1 MSTTLSD
8 ALSIVR
14 AQRSDIPTLV
24 GLYSASGLDTRG
36 PHDETTARAAW
47 DRMHL
52 AVPGVRVF
60 IARRAGIAV
69 GTCTLFVL
77 PLLAH
82 AGAPEAIAEDVAVHP
97 DAQGQ
102 GIGRA
107 LMQHAMDLAQEA
119 GCYKLALSS
128 NQRREQAHAFYERL
142 GFARH
147 GVSFAVLLENPK

>member
-1 MSTTLSD
+1 MNA
-8 ALSIVR
+8 ALTIAD
-14 AQRSDIPTLV
+14 AQRSDIPTLI
-24 GLYSASGLDTRG
+24 GLYTAAGLDTRG
-36 PHDETTARAAW
+36 PHDEATARTAW

-52 AVPGVRVF
+52 AAPGVRVF

-69 GTCTLFVL
+69 GTFTFFVL

-82 AGAPEAIAEDVAVHP
+82 AGAPEAIVEDVAVHP

-107 LMQHAMDLAQEA
+107 LMNHAMVLAREA

-147 GVSFAVLLENPK
+147 GVSFAVLLENRA

>member
-1 MSTTLSD
+1 MNT
-8 ALSIVR
+8 ALTIVD
-14 AQRSDIPTLV
+14 AQRDDIPTLIV
-24 GLYSASGLDTRG
+24 LYTAAGLDTRG
-36 PHDETTARAAW
+36 PHDEAVARGAW
-47 DRMHL
+47 DRMER

-60 IARRAGIAV
+60 IAQRAGIAV
-69 GTCTLFVL
+69 GTYTLFVL

-82 AGAPEAIAEDVAVHP
+82 AGAPEAIVEDVAVHP
-97 DAQGQ
+97 EAQGQ

-107 LMQHAMDLAQEA
+107 LMEHAMQLAREA

-147 GVSFAVLLENPK
+147 GVSFAVELT

>member
-1 MSTTLSD
+1 MNA
-8 ALSIVR
+8 ALHIVR
-14 AQRSDIPTLV
+14 AERSDIATLLT
-24 GLYSASGLDTRG
+24 LYTAAGLDTRG
-36 PHDETTARAAW
+36 PHDETTARSAW

-60 IARRAGIAV
+60 LAQRAGIAV
-69 GTCTLFVL
+69 GTYTLFIL

-82 AGAPEAIAEDVAVHP
+82 AGAPEAIVEDVAVHP
-97 DAQGQ
+97 EAQGQ

-107 LMQHAMDLAQEA
+107 LMQHAMGLAREA

-147 GVSFAVLLENPK
+147 GVSFAVTLP

>member
-1 MSTTLSD
+1 MNT
-8 ALSIVR
+8 ALTIAD
-14 AQRSDIPTLV
+14 AQRDDIPTLIA
-24 GLYSASGLDTRG
+24 LYTAAGLDTRG
-36 PHDETTARAAW
+36 PHDEAVARGAW
-47 DRMHL
+47 DRMER

-60 IARRAGIAV
+60 IAQRAGIAV
-69 GTCTLFVL
+69 GTYTLFVL

-82 AGAPEAIAEDVAVHP
+82 AGAPEAIIEDVAVHP
-97 DAQGQ
+97 EAQGQ

-107 LMQHAMDLAQEA
+107 LMEHAMQLAREA

-147 GVSFAVLLENPK
+147 GVSFAVELT

>member
-1 MSTTLSD
+1 MSA
-8 ALSIVR
+8 ALSIVD
-14 AQRSDIPTLV
+14 AERSDIGTLIS
-24 GLYSASGLDTRG
+24 LYTAAGLDTRG
-36 PHDETTARAAW
+36 PHDEAVARSAW

-60 IARRAGIAV
+60 IAHRAGIAV
-69 GTCTLFVL
+69 GTYTFFVL

-82 AGAPEAIAEDVAVHP
+82 AGAPEAIVEDVAVHP
-97 DAQGQ
+97 EAQGQ

-107 LMQHAMDLAQEA
+107 LMEHAMQLAREA

-147 GVSFAVLLENPK
+147 GVSFVVTLENRA

>member
-1 MSTTLSD
+1 MSG
-8 ALSIVR
+8 ALSIVN
-14 AQRSDIPTLV
+14 AERSDIPTLIS
-24 GLYSASGLDTRG
+24 LYTAAGLDTRG

-60 IARRAGIAV
+60 IAQRAGIAV
-69 GTCTLFVL
+69 GTYTLFIL

-82 AGAPEAIAEDVAVHP
+82 AGAPEAVVEDVAVHP
-97 DAQGQ
+97 EAQGQ

-107 LMQHAMDLAQEA
+107 LMQHAMDLAREA

-147 GVSFAVLLENPK
+147 GVSFAVELP